1 MVAKQDLAPSGVLFM
16 DLLYMPVYVRKGDA
30 VTVRANAG
38 GVTVSAT
45 MRAKE
50 AGKFGDSIVVE
61 HLSGNGIA
69 TARVIGPKTLEAI
82 QGAK

>member
-1 MVAKQDLAPSGVLFM
+1 
-16 DLLYMPVYVRKGDA
+16 MPVYVNKGDVNKGDA
-30 VTVRANAG
+30 VTVRAISG

-50 AGKFGDSIVVE
+50 PGKFGDSIIVE
-61 HLSGNGIA
+61 HLNGA
-69 TARVIGPKTLEAI
+69 GTTTARVIGPKTLDVI